1 MESIASISFFLPM
14 AAAPVLGQRELPHLQ
29 LWPGSHHLR
38 QPKTGVLRVRIRV
51 GAWLSESSRP
61 HDGMCTETHSLHGA
75 ARVLLCVEPTLTDN
89 LLCCRPTRHKQ
100 ETREDR
106 MKHRLGCTTPCHPTI
121 LGHMSTRCA
130 SRQKTWEGM
139 LGKGNQAAATGMLCR
154 CSDTHSPVLPSARQG
169 TGVLAGGNQVAAT
182 GTPSTGS
189 TASRSHRSCSWA
201 GAAPPSSPL
210 LPAACS
216 ALLPAPAVP
225 GCSPDCAAGCAGLS
239 AVRARQIWSCADFL
253 RP

>member
-1 MESIASISFFLPM
+1 MARLPSSKAAKDWGPESPDPSWCVA
-14 AAAPVLGQRELPHLQ
+14 VRV
-29 LWPGSHHLR
+29 
-38 QPKTGVLRVRIRV
+38 QPPSRWHVYRDTQPAWCSKGFAVC
-51 GAWLSESSRP
+51 GA
-61 HDGMCTETHSLHGA
+61 
-75 ARVLLCVEPTLTDN
+75 EPTLTDN
-89 LLCCRPTRHKQ
+89 LLCCRPARHKQ

-121 LGHMSTRCA
+121 LGHTSTRCA

-139 LGKGNQAAATGMLCR
+139 LGRGNQAAATGMLCG
-154 CSDTHSPVLPSARQG
+154 CSDTHSPDVLPSARQG
-169 TGVLAGGNQVAAT
+169 TGVQAGGNQVAAT
-182 GTPSTGS
+182 GAPSTGS

-253 RP
+253 WP